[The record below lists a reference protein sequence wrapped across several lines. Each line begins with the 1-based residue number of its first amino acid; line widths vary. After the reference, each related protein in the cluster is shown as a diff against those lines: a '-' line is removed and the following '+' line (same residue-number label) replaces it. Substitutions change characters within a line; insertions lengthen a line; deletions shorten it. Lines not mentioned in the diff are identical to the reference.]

1 MGSGDEV
8 EATKTN
14 GARVSVRLGIDV
26 GKMGRNVSRSR
37 INGPD
42 CLLTSMPQDVS
53 ISSQQWALKLTDR
66 T

>member
-37 INGPD
+37 INGPG
-42 CLLTSMPQDVS
+42 CSAVLVQAFLGGIFTNFSLVS
-53 ISSQQWALKLTDR
+53 QY
-66 T
+66 

>member
-26 GKMGRNVSRSR
+26 GKMGRNVC
-37 INGPD
+37 IEVENK
-42 CLLTSMPQDVS
+42 
-53 ISSQQWALKLTDR
+53 WARL
-66 T
+66 